1 MSSFIFPIQCCVCC
15 DTVRNLIKHQYN
27 FRVEYDDD
35 EDMELFLFQE
45 VGDTRESGQPPPPPT
60 PPYYGSS
67 EETESPPQ
75 YFQGYTI

>member
-1 MSSFIFPIQCCVCC
+1 
-15 DTVRNLIKHQYN
+15 
-27 FRVEYDDD
+27 
-35 EDMELFLFQE
+35 MELFLFQE